1 MGTICSNTPDSGPI
15 CRLGSHFYTLG
26 YFIVRIKTQTMLM
39 RDRKVSKW
47 QKYKQFFCRL
57 LRSQQKPPKILD
69 DESAEID
76 KVCGAATKLFGLSW
90 LFSWCHIRS
99 TLLYTTLTLLRKIN
113 LVGNTSS
120 SSRQVDIQIFIKF
133 SSHVAHSHSASHPPT
148 QSIPNILIDFW
159 VFFWIL

>member
-15 CRLGSHFYTLG
+15 CWSGSHFYTLG

-69 DESAEID
+69 DGSAEID

-90 LFSWCHIRS
+90 LFSPSWALSGLDSWHLMSYKKYPIVHYIDTFTQNKSC
-99 TLLYTTLTLLRKIN
+99 RKYK
-113 LVGNTSS
+113 
-120 SSRQVDIQIFIKF
+120 Q
-133 SSHVAHSHSASHPPT
+133 
-148 QSIPNILIDFW
+148 
-159 VFFWIL
+159 